1 MGIELGQGLGSNLR
15 KVPRLGKNR
24 KIGDLKRLAEVSI
37 NGGACG
43 LIRQYTGNLTSW
55 SRFLEHGCLDAV
67 RDKFVRR
74 CCMAVVSS
82 CREAWH

>member
-1 MGIELGQGLGSNLR
+1 MGIEPGRGPGSNLR

-24 KIGDLKRLAEVSI
+24 KIGDLKRLAEASI

-55 SRFLEHGCLDAV
+55 SHF
-67 RDKFVRR
+67 F
-74 CCMAVVSS
+74 
-82 CREAWH
+82 